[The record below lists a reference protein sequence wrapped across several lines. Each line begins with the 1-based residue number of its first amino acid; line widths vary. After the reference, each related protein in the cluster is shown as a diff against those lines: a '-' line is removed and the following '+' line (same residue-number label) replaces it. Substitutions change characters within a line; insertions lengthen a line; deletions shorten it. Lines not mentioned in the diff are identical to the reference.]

1 MASYRATVPWNET
14 AFGHD
19 QRKRTTV
26 NTALH
31 ASPPTESTHSAH
43 PERELSIQLPREEEL
58 RNLSLAQ
65 RVALRVALHLIVRTR
80 RVAQDRAHAALAEA
94 RRLHVL
100 EEYELNR
107 QAQTSVR
114 QVL

>member
-1 MASYRATVPWNET
+1 M
-14 AFGHD
+14 
-19 QRKRTTV
+19 

-31 ASPPTESTHSAH
+31 ASPPTESTHRVPS
-43 PERELSIQLPREEEL
+43 ERDLSIQLPREEEL

-80 RVAQDRAHAALAEA
+80 PLTRTPAQQARHDADRL
-94 RRLHVL
+94 RVL
-100 EEYELNR
+100 EEYEANR
-107 QAQTSVR
+107 LAQTAMR